1 MRAPVEEGP
10 MADSELVQE
19 AFTSI
24 LRHNM
29 EDGVAPHFTALA
41 AEFDV
46 SPDEGLE
53 LQQAATQA
61 SVGCWISHE
70 TDYIHSFAPFSNLPT
85 QYRVSVDGEQKW

>member
-1 MRAPVEEGP
+1 
-10 MADSELVQE
+10 MADSELVQQ

-24 LRHNM
+24 LRHNV

-41 AEFDV
+41 SEFGLT
-46 SPDEGLE
+46 PDDGLE
-53 LQQAATQA
+53 LQQEATRA

-85 QYRVSVDGEQKW
+85 QYKVSVDGGQKWYGQ